1 MTVENVITIVA
12 ESMEIKPER
21 ITSRDRTEAVANARA
36 VVQAVLRNKGW
47 TLKRIAEVFTQ
58 NHGTVMHSVRK
69 VESAQLMAKAYNEA
83 QNRILAEKAETLSQS
98 SD

>member
-1 MTVENVITIVA
+1 MTVEQVIHIVA

-36 VVQAVLRNKGW
+36 VVQAVLRSKGW

-69 VESAQLMAKAYNEA
+69 VEAAQLMAKVYNEA
-83 QNRILAEKAETLSQS
+83 QNKILAEKATTLSQS